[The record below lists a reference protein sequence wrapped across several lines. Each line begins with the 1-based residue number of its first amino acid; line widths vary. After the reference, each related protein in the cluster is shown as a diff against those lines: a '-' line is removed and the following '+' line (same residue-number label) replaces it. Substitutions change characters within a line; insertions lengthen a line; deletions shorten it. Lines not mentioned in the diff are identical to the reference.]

1 MPLSAGDKL
10 GPYEILAPI
19 GAGGMGEVYRARDTR
34 LNRSVAIKISKDEFT
49 DRFEREAHL
58 LASVNHPHICQL
70 YDVGPNYLVFEYI
83 DGAPLKGPMPSS
95 DAVRVAIQIAEA
107 LEEAHRHG
115 IIHRDLKPANILLTT
130 HGAKVLDFGLAKRSR
145 ESRGGHETQT
155 LELTSAGLVMG
166 TPGYMAPE
174 QWEGKPADA
183 RSDIYAFGCVL
194 YEMVTGKRAT
204 EKLGPVKPE
213 ALQDIIQKCL
223 AKDPAKR
230 WQTAGE
236 VRRQL
241 EDCRA
246 LDSQPVSGINFKVL
260 LRQSK
265 RPSVAIPA
273 LLILLALGSLLA
285 WWFQRI
291 SGARWARDQALPRIA
306 QLIDQEKVG
315 DAYAL
320 AVQAERYIPRDPMLV
335 KAWDSISWL
344 PSITT
349 TPPGV
354 SVFRRNYNAPDS
366 AWEMIG
372 RSPIE
377 KKRVPL
383 VNSQWKFELQGYA
396 TVERAT
402 LPDDTLKVT
411 MDEEAK
417 APAGM
422 VPVRIPLSASGQIR
436 SFVLY
441 GLPGFED
448 LPAVPLTDY
457 WIDKYEVTNAQFK
470 QFLDQGGYRKQEYW
484 KQEFRKDGG
493 AISWAVAV
501 ALFVDKTGRPGP
513 ATWVQGEY
521 PRGEEDFPVTGVSWF
536 EAAAYAEFVGKS
548 LPTIYHWDIAASPGD
563 SASMAPA
570 SNFAGQ
576 GSARVGKYG
585 GMSWCGAYDMAGN
598 VKEWCWNEAN
608 SAKRYI
614 LGGAWNEPP
623 YLFTDADARSPFD
636 RSANFGFRC
645 AKYVSAGVAKAR
657 DPVARQARDF
667 SQEKPVSDQ
676 LFQIYKGLY
685 SYDKTPLH
693 AVVESA
699 RQTGDWKQEKITFDA
714 AYGNERVIA
723 YLFLPVKARPP
734 FQTVVYFPGANAVRT
749 RSSGAGPQL
758 DEYDFLVK
766 SGRAVMVPLYKSTY
780 ERGDGVRSVYPA
792 TTSSYRD
799 HVIAW
804 SKDLRRSIDYL
815 DTRSDIDHNKLA
827 YEGSSWGAAMAS
839 LMTAVED
846 RIRACVL
853 VCPGFYLQRCLPEVD
868 LLNFAPRVKVPVLML
883 NGRFDFIF
891 PLASSQEPM
900 FRLLGTP
907 KEQKRRVV
915 YDTGHDVPRN
925 ELIKES
931 LDWLDRYLGPV
942 K

>member
-1 MPLSAGDKL
+1 MALSAGDKL
-10 GPYEILAPI
+10 GPYEILASI
-19 GAGGMGEVYRARDTR
+19 GSGGMGEVYKARDTR
-34 LNRSVAIKISKDEFT
+34 LNRSVAVKVSKDEFT
-49 DRFEREAHL
+49 DRFEREALL

-70 YDVGPNYLVFEYI
+70 FDVGPNYLVFEYI

-95 DAVRVAIQIAEA
+95 DALRIAIQIAEA

-130 HGAKVLDFGLAKRSR
+130 YGAKVLDFGLAKRSR
-145 ESRGGHETQT
+145 ESQGDLETQT
-155 LELTSAGLVMG
+155 LELTSAGAVMG

-174 QWEGKPADA
+174 QWAGTAADA

-194 YEMVTGKRAT
+194 YEMVTGKRAN
-204 EKLGPVKPE
+204 EKRDPVEPE

-223 AKDPAKR
+223 AKDPPDR

-236 VRRQL
+236 LRKQL

-246 LDSQPVSGINFKVL
+246 LDSRPVNGINFRVL
-260 LRQSK
+260 FRQSK

-273 LLILLALGSLLA
+273 VLILLVLGGLLG
-285 WWFQRI
+285 WWLQRI
-291 SGARWARDQALPRIA
+291 SKARWARDQALPKIA

-320 AVQAERYIPRDPMLV
+320 AVQAERYIPHDPMLA
-335 KAWDSISWL
+335 KFWDSISWL

-349 TPPGV
+349 TPPGA

-366 AWEMIG
+366 AWEFIG

-377 KKRVPL
+377 KKKVPL
-383 VNSQWKFELQGYA
+383 VDSQWKFELKGYA
-396 TVERAT
+396 TVERAAFPVNG
-402 LPDDTLKVT
+402 LDVR
-411 MDEEAK
+411 MDEEAR

-422 VPVRIPLSASGQIR
+422 VRIPVADSIR
-436 SFVLY
+436 LY

-448 LPAVPLTDY
+448 LPEVPVTPY

-470 QFLDQGGYRKQEYW
+470 QFLDQGGYRKPEYW
-484 KQEFRKDGG
+484 KQDFRKDGR
-493 AISWAVAV
+493 AISWADAMT
-501 ALFVDKTGRPGP
+501 LFVDKTGRPGP

-521 PRGEEDFPVTGVSWF
+521 PHGQEELPVTGVSWF
-536 EAAAYAEFVGKS
+536 EAAAYAAFAGKS
-548 LPTIYHWDIAASPGD
+548 LPTIYHWDIAATPGN
-563 SASMAPA
+563 SASIMPA
-570 SNFAGQ
+570 SNFDGR
-576 GSARVGKYG
+576 GPARVGKYG

-608 SAKRYI
+608 SGKHYI
-614 LGGAWNEPP
+614 MGGAWNEPP
-623 YLFTDADARSPFD
+623 YTFADADARSPFD

-645 AKYVSAGVAKAR
+645 AKYDSGAASKAR
-657 DPVARQARDF
+657 NPVTRQARDF
-667 SQEKPVSDQ
+667 SREKPVSDQ
-676 LFQIYKGLY
+676 LFQVYKSLY

-693 AVVESA
+693 AVIESA
-699 RQTGDWKQEKITFDA
+699 KQTDDWKQEKITFDA
-714 AYGNERVIA
+714 AYGNERMIA
-723 YLFLPVKARPP
+723 YLFLPVRARPP
-734 FQTVVYFPGANAVRT
+734 FQTVIYFPGSNAVRT
-749 RSSGAGPQL
+749 RASGDAPEL
-758 DEYDFLVK
+758 DVYDFVIK

-780 ERGDGVRSVYPA
+780 ERGDGVSSVYPA

-804 SKDLRRSIDYL
+804 SKDFGRSIDYL
-815 DTRSDIDHNKLA
+815 ETRADIDHNKLA
-827 YEGSSWGAAMAS
+827 YEGLSWGAAMAS
-839 LMTAVED
+839 LMTAVEP

-853 VCPGFYLQRCLPEVD
+853 ISPGFYLQRCFPEVD

-883 NGRFDFIF
+883 SGRFDFVF
-891 PLASSQEPM
+891 PMETSQEPM

-925 ELIKES
+925 EEIKET

-942 K
+942 R